1 MVSIAPGQRGQ
12 TVMTTF
18 EVSPGNCAA
27 LLDALRAAYAEVIAR
42 QPGFIGAAIHVN
54 DARTRVANYSQ
65 WESRDAYQAM
75 LRGEEMRDR
84 HAAITE
90 LCRSFEP
97 VMVEVDAVFP

>member
-1 MVSIAPGQRGQ
+1 MVSIAQGQQGQ

-18 EVSPGNCAA
+18 EVAPASCDA
-27 LLDALRAAYAEVIAR
+27 LLAALRAAYAEVISR
-42 QPGFIGAAIHVN
+42 QPGFVGAAIHVN

-75 LRGEEMRDR
+75 LRSEGMRDR

>member
-1 MVSIAPGQRGQ
+1 MVSIVPAAPGQ

-18 EVSPGNCAA
+18 EVTPAQCPA
-27 LLDALRAAYAEVIAR
+27 LLQALRAAYAQVISR
-42 QPGFIGAAIHVN
+42 EPGFIGAAIHVN

-65 WESRDAYQAM
+65 WESREAYQAM
-75 LRGEEMRDR
+75 LRGEEMRDL